1 MAYKRR
7 FAVSKAGIIH
17 IKHSPA
23 IYEKVGDGV
32 VRSTNYP
39 HTNLTPDDFELD
51 NLISAGVN
59 TDAKVKFE
67 EVNSID
73 RIDTV
78 LGAVADTEFTLS
90 EIEKESKKSD

>member
-7 FAVSKAGIIH
+7 IAVCQAGNIH
-17 IKHSPA
+17 IQHSPA

-39 HTNLTPDDFELD
+39 STNLKPEDFEIDTL
-51 NLISAGVN
+51 LAAGVN
-59 TDAKVKFE
+59 TDSKVKFE
-67 EVNSID
+67 DVNSID

-90 EIEKESKKSD
+90 EMEKQSKKSE